1 MAFEWTNLIAPALQA
16 GGAYLQYNDKKERGK
31 DLDRQYQAY
40 LDARELQAQ
49 ANASRG
55 RSGGGGGG
63 GNKTAAAQ
71 MMADYIKQAQAR
83 YEPYMRM
90 ANEVL
95 PKQTELYASA
105 LPGAQNFVS
114 SMLSPEN
121 IADMMRY
128 DRPVQPDLPDYLAG
142 GKK

>member
-1 MAFEWTNLIAPALQA
+1 MAWTDFIGPALQL
-16 GGAYLQYNDKKERGK
+16 GGAYLQYDDKKDRAK

-40 LDARELQAQ
+40 LNAREIQAQ
-49 ANASRG
+49 AKASQGGG
-55 RSGGGGGG
+55 RSGGGGG
-63 GNKTAAAQ
+63 GNKTAAAK

-95 PKQTELYASA
+95 PKQTELYSSA
-105 LPGAQNFVS
+105 LPGAQNFVG

-128 DRPVQPDLPDYLAG
+128 DRPVQPALPDYLFG